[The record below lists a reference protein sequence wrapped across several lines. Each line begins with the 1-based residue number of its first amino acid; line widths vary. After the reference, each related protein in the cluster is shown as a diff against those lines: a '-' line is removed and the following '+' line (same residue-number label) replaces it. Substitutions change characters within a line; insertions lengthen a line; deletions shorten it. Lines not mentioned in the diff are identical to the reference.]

1 MYKATLNVFKKIGD
15 ITWKVVEG
23 TGTVFCTIFNCTT
36 AARLKGA
43 FKSGFEGFKSLFES
57 CVEKCGDDETAEV
70 APICTV
76 EEIDVDVY
84 SNGVPYAGSA
94 CNAECLGL
102 HVVENEQCGLE
113 EWAKARNTKFY

>member
-36 AARLKGA
+36 AARLKGL
-43 FKSGFEGFKSLFES
+43 FKSGFKGFGSLFES
-57 CVEKCGDDETAEV
+57 CVDKCGDEEGTAEV

-76 EEIDVDVY
+76 EEIDVDTY
-84 SNGVPYAGSA
+84 SDPVPYAGSV
-94 CNAECLGL
+94 CNAKCVNL
-102 HVVENEQCGLE
+102 HVIDNEECGLE
-113 EWAKARNTKFY
+113 E